1 MAILDQ
7 RRFGDDV
14 FDLSEVVALVGR
26 AVYLRDGRKVGVGVA
41 TADALRAAIAPARAL
56 PRDILGKGK
65 DTKPGNKGVTAK

>member
-26 AVYLRDGRKVGVGVA
+26 TVYLRDGRKVGVGVA
-41 TADALRAAIAPARAL
+41 TADALRESLRLAQAGNLGRANISLSKIPGTAIIGA
-56 PRDILGKGK
+56 
-65 DTKPGNKGVTAK
+65 